1 MNTAAIAKALRD
13 LADAIDQPAAGAVP
27 PRPLSPVAPPAWM
40 DDLPPLEDEI
50 APVVQ
55 AVNNQAQ
62 RGAQIVAQ
70 DAALGVCP
78 VHGTAWTVKAG
89 GVSAAGKPYS
99 SFYKCSGKMPDDTY
113 CKQKP
118 TKVWADT
125 HPIRDAA

>member
-1 MNTAAIAKALRD
+1 MNTRAIAKALRD
-13 LADAIDQPAAGAVP
+13 LADAIDEPGAGGSA
-27 PRPLSPVAPPAWM
+27 PRPIAPAS
-40 DDLPPLEDEI
+40 LPPDFDELPPDDGY
-50 APVVQ
+50 APVTQ
-55 AVNNQAQ
+55 AVTAQVQ
-62 RGAQIVAQ
+62 RGQQIAQQ

-89 GVSAAGKPYS
+89 GVSAAGKPYNA
-99 SFYKCSGKMPDDTY
+99 FYKCSGKMPDDTY